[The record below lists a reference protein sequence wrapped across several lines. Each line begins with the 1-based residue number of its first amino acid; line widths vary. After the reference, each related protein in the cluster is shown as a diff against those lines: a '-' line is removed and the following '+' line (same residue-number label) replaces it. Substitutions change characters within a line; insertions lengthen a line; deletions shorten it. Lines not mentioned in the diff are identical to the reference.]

1 MESAGRTLS
10 RTLNLALRTLRALV
24 PAWSR
29 PEDALAERW
38 LPPELRALYGRMDPR
53 DRHHAERVA
62 RRVLERAPDA
72 PPRLVRAAL
81 LHDVG
86 KARRPFVLWQ
96 RIAAHLWTPADLPAE
111 PLAPGLRGAWQ
122 VARHHERYG
131 AEMIRRAG
139 GEGADEVAALVARLA
154 APGDDPE
161 ARLLR
166 RLDDEAG

>member
-1 MESAGRTLS
+1 MKPVAWYVNAAARTV
-10 RTLNLALRTLRALV
+10 RALV

-29 PEDALAERW
+29 PDDALAERW
-38 LPPELRALYGRMDPR
+38 LPPPLLDLYRAMDPR

-62 RRVLERAPDA
+62 RRLLERAPEA

-96 RIAAHLWTPADLPAE
+96 RIAVHLWTPVGLPAE
-111 PLAPGLRGAWQ
+111 PLGEGLRGAWQ

-131 AEMIRRAG
+131 AAMIRAAG
-139 GEGADEVAALVARLA
+139 GPAAEEVAALVERLA
-154 APGDDPE
+154 APDGDRE
-161 ARLLR
+161 ALLLR
-166 RLDDEAG
+166 RLDDET